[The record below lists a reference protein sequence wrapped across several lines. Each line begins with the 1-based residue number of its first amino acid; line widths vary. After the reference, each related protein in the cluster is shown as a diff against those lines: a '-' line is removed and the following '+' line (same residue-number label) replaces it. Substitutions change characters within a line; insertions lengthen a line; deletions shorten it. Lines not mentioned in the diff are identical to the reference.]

1 MREVLLATRSEGK
14 LREIEYATANLAI
27 KWRGLNEYP
36 ELPDAIEDGATFRE
50 NALRKAAFYSKGTG
64 LPALADDSGLI
75 VDLLGGRPGVDSAT
89 YAGIPRDDG
98 ANNQKLLAALRG
110 VPAEKRTA
118 HFHCQMI
125 FYFGGEV
132 LAESY
137 GEVDGRIIDVPRGSN
152 GFGYDPIFF
161 IPALGRTAAELT
173 SDEKN
178 LISHRGIALRAILPQ
193 MQAALMKLPAA

>member
-14 LREIEYATANLAI
+14 LREIEHATADIAI

-36 ELPDAIEDGATFRE
+36 EVPDAIEDGNTFRE
-50 NALRKAAFYSKGTG
+50 NALRKAVYYSKATG

-75 VDLLGGRPGVDSAT
+75 VDVLGGDPGVNSAT
-89 YAGIPRDDG
+89 YGGIPRDDG

-110 VPAEKRTA
+110 IPAERRTA

-125 FYFGGEV
+125 FYFDGKV
-132 LAESY
+132 LAESC
-137 GEVDGRIIDVPRGSN
+137 GEVDGRIIDVPRGRN
-152 GFGYDPIFF
+152 GFGYDSIFF

-178 LISHRGIALRAILPQ
+178 LISHRGIALRGILPRI
-193 MQAALMKLPAA
+193 QAAMINLPTA